1 VEQAFFPL
9 DEQLALLPGHLTP
22 FVQECLVRLG
32 SWMPFEKAA
41 QFLNEMLGT
50 SISQASAVRY
60 TQAAGAAYVEIQ
72 EADVVQIEEKAPV
85 APAGGAKMLV
95 SADGAMVPL
104 VHGEW
109 AEVKTC
115 VVGEVQAPVQE
126 GAEWVVHTHQLSYFS
141 RLMDAEQF
149 TRSCL
154 GELHRR
160 GLEHSQ
166 AVCAVQ
172 DGAEWLQ
179 GFVDYHRPDAVRI
192 LDFPHAAQRISA
204 IGQSLL
210 DEGTTT
216 DWISQQLHTLKH
228 AGPNTLL
235 IDLQH
240 LQQQH
245 PNHPILT
252 ENLTYLEKR
261 REQLQYPT
269 FQANGWPIA
278 SGMTE
283 SANKLVVEA
292 RLKGAGMHWAR
303 NNVNPMLAL
312 RNIVCSDR
320 WSLEWPR
327 IAQQLRLQAR
337 QHRKQLRENR
347 RATHP
352 LPDHALQPSPVSP
365 SANPLPDY
373 APPPQRRHPWRSG
386 PAVLP
391 SKN

>member
-1 VEQAFFPL
+1 
-9 DEQLALLPGHLTP
+9 
-22 FVQECLVRLG
+22 
-32 SWMPFEKAA
+32 MPFEKAA
-41 QFLNEMLGT
+41 QFLNEMLRT
-50 SISQASAVRY
+50 SISQGSAVRY
-60 TQAAGAAYVEIQ
+60 TQAAGSAYVAIQ
-72 EADVVQIEEKAPV
+72 AEEVQQIEQTAPL
-85 APAGGAKMLV
+85 APAGEAKMLL

-115 VVGEVQAPVQE
+115 VVGEVQPPVQE
-126 GAEWVVHTHQLSYFS
+126 KGEWVVHTRHLSYFS
-141 RLMDAEQF
+141 RLTDAEQF
-149 TRSCL
+149 TRLCL

-160 GLEHSQ
+160 GIEHSQ

-192 LDFPHAAQRISA
+192 LDFPHAAQRITT
-204 IGQSLL
+204 IGQTLWTESAA
-210 DEGTTT
+210 EA
-216 DWISQQLHTLKH
+216 WISQQLHTLKH
-228 AGPNTLL
+228 VGPADLL
-235 IDLQH
+235 AELTE

-245 PNHPILT
+245 PSSELLHD
-252 ENLTYLEKR
+252 NLAYLEKR

-303 NNVNPMLAL
+303 NNVDPMLAL

-320 WSLEWPR
+320 WSQEWPR
-327 IAQQLRLQAR
+327 IAQQLRQQAR
-337 QHRKQLRENR
+337 QRRKQLREQR
-347 RATHP
+347 QVAKAPLPTPPPPAPVSPHPTP
-352 LPDHALQPSPVSP
+352 LPDFI
-365 SANPLPDY
+365 
-373 APPPQRRHPWRSG
+373 PPPPGRHPWRSG